1 MREVFITKR
10 RNRGGRK
17 YEFVRFKGEDN
28 VGRLEHQ
35 LDNMIIEGL
44 KLHVNRPEHE
54 REPTKKGES
63 TIDVKHKVGIDHTFW
78 NGGPLKQ
85 PQHPCRIQAPISYAT
100 VVVKGSNTM
109 ERRWFPRHAIPA
121 RPISRSTM

>member
-17 YEFVRFKGEDN
+17 YEFVRFKGVDN

-78 NGGPLKQ
+78 NGGALKQ
-85 PQHPCRIQAPISYAT
+85 QQHPCRIQAPISYAT
-100 VVVKGSNTM
+100 VV
-109 ERRWFPRHAIPA
+109 ERKQHHGEEMVPNEINLPFDNVD
-121 RPISRSTM
+121 